1 MAREVAAREVGQR
14 HRQHQRHFATEFVF
28 ELLHRHD
35 PGLGVER
42 VEHRLDQDEIGPA
55 VDQRGGL
62 FVIDFDQVVPVD
74 LAEAGVVDI
83 GREREGLVGRADRPG
98 DKARAAVLGSELV
111 GDLSGEA
118 SAGQVD
124 FAHQMFGAIV
134 RLADPV
140 GGKGVR
146 FGDIGPGLEI
156 GAMDRFRHFRLGQGE
171 DVVVALLVLRK
182 AQRSGIVGFGQLPAL
197 DLGAEGPVDDQDALG
212 RFGQQGFAR
221 GHDWFSLGRRPSRW
235 QIA

>member
-1 MAREVAAREVGQR
+1 M
-14 HRQHQRHFATEFVF
+14 F